1 MTESSMKWIIAGYE
15 LLAIEGPEG
24 IKVEK
29 LARQLGLNKSGFY
42 HYFGDREMYFQQLN
56 EFHLQL
62 SKKFHNEISDL
73 RHFDPDYLKLL
84 LKYKTS
90 LFVQLKLRRYE
101 NIPVFQDTFNK
112 VIKETERRSLRLWA
126 AYLNLSERDPAA
138 QKLWKIT
145 RDLFF
150 LRLIPEKMNLT
161 YLRSLTE
168 EIKAIVAEIQ
178 HKSP

>member
-1 MTESSMKWIIAGYE
+1 MTESSMKWIKAGYE
-15 LLAIEGPEG
+15 LLAKEGPDG

-42 HYFGDREMYFQQLN
+42 HYFGDREMYFHQLN

-62 SKKFHNEISDL
+62 IKKFHNEISNL

-90 LFVQLKLRRYE
+90 LLVQSQLRRHE
-101 NIPVFQDTFNK
+101 NITVFKDTFNK
-112 VIKETERRSLRLWA
+112 VVNSTERKSLRLWA
-126 AYLNLSERDPAA
+126 AYLKLSENDPAA
-138 QKLWKIT
+138 LKLWKII

-150 LRLIPEKMNLT
+150 LRLDPDKLNLN

-168 EIKAIVAEIQ
+168 EIKVIVAEIK
-178 HKSP
+178 HKST